1 MKIKRL
7 VSVTVGVLGL
17 GAASS
22 ASALITTW
30 DATFE
35 NGFSGTVCSSVNC
48 QELNANPG
56 LPGTFLDLRW
66 GDPSPLSGLTVTQGI
81 DPTGNTREVITSQD
95 PVDTIAITHLNRVI
109 GCPGGAGT
117 NCPALTTT
125 TLNSLLTLTGTA
137 SDGSPAIPPSELVF
151 GPALAQ
157 FSIQFVETRNLAPCG
172 FPSGGDPCD
181 DIFVLMNPLD
191 LSFPVFDSTGQGYL
205 VTIGARIVEGST
217 PGPLGPLPAATCIRA
232 GLAAG
237 CVGFQTEEG
246 DDTKVLGTIEIH
258 AIDIPVPE
266 PDSLALVGLAL
277 IGLAGFRR
285 FRIRQG

>member
-1 MKIKRL
+1 MKRL
-7 VSVTVGVLGL
+7 VSVTVGVLGI
-17 GAASS
+17 GFASS

-48 QELNANPG
+48 QELNANPD

-66 GDPSPLSGLTVTQGI
+66 GDPNPLSGLTVTEGI
-81 DPTGNTREVITSQD
+81 DPTGNTRQVITSQD

-125 TLNSLLTLTGTA
+125 ILNSELTLTGTA
-137 SDGSPAIPPSELVF
+137 SDGTPAIPPSELVA
-151 GPALAQ
+151 GPTVAQ

-172 FPSGGDPCD
+172 FPADSVCD
-181 DIFVLMNPLD
+181 DIFVVLNPFD
-191 LSFPVFDSTGQGYL
+191 LTFPVFDSTGQGYL
-205 VTIGARIVEGST
+205 VTIGARIAQGSD
-217 PGPLGPLPAATCIRA
+217 PGPLGPLPDATCARV

-246 DDTKVLGTIEIH
+246 FDTKVLATIEIH
-258 AIDIPVPE
+258 ALVPE

-285 FRIRQG
+285 FRTRQG